1 MRRVVGSSILAIV
14 LAFSAATLSGDSRPV
29 LTGFAQGL
37 ELCAQSGC
45 GFALFA
51 GLFQGEVNSRPA
63 NGGFVAAVT
72 HEADLPEFMHVAQ
85 ITGGQF
91 IITAGRRTFRGDV
104 IGGEIMSIN
113 PASTKFCVTM
123 TLDITDG
130 GNGQVYFRGLL
141 DHGPFPPTIAGFVTQ
156 SPIGCLD

>member
-14 LAFSAATLSGDSRPV
+14 LAFSAATLSADSRPV
-29 LTGFAQGL
+29 LTGFAAGI
-37 ELCAQSGC
+37 ELCPQFIC

-51 GLFQGEVNSRPA
+51 GQFQGAVNSRPA
-63 NGGFVAAVT
+63 NGGFVAAIT
-72 HEADLPEFMHVAQ
+72 HDDLPEFLQVAQ

-104 IGGEIMSIN
+104 IGGEIVSLN
-113 PASTKFCVTM
+113 LERTQFCVAM

-130 GNGQVYFRGLL
+130 GSGQVYFRGLL

-156 SPIGCLD
+156 SPTSCLS

>member
-14 LAFSAATLSGDSRPV
+14 LAFSAATISADSPV
-29 LTGFAQGL
+29 PTGFAAGI
-37 ELCAQSGC
+37 ELCPEFIC

-51 GLFQGEVNSRPA
+51 GQFEGQVNSKPA

-72 HEADLPEFMHVAQ
+72 HDDLPEFLQVAE

-104 IGGEIMSIN
+104 LSGGEIVTLN
-113 PASTKFCVTM
+113 PERTQFCVAM

-156 SPIGCLD
+156 SPSSCLD